1 MSKEHRKYYTNG
13 KHDIRLFA
21 NESIP
26 EGYTPGRVKLYK
38 STGQRWVNNGVTEY
52 QIKKNDCVPN
62 GFELGRLK
70 FNPDTVEKRKECMKQ
85 KAYHYY
91 NNGKKQLLI
100 AEGDL
105 IPAGYIRGG
114 LPFSKQHRE
123 KLSNVH
129 KGKKHSPETR
139 EKIAKHSNNNRK
151 KARITNF
158 IKYGCE
164 YVSQVP
170 QIREKAIETKRKN
183 GTLNTSKPENI
194 YLKYLQCFFGKTDI
208 VRNYKD
214 ERYPFYCD
222 FYIKSQDLFI
232 ELNLHWTHGGMLFDA
247 SDNRCIQQLREWEER
262 AINSQFYRNAIE
274 TWTKRD
280 VEKTTTARKNNLHYI
295 VLYKL

>member
-21 NESIP
+21 NEPIP
-26 EGYTPGRVKLYK
+26 EGYAPGRMKLYK
-38 STGQRWVNNGVTEY
+38 SPGQRWVNNGVTEY
-52 QIKKNDCVPN
+52 QIKKGDCVPN

-70 FNPDTVEKRKECMKQ
+70 FNTDTAEKRKECMKQ

-105 IPAGYIRGG
+105 IPTDYIRGG
-114 LPFSKQHRE
+114 LSFSKQHRE

-139 EKIAKHSNNNRK
+139 EKISKHSNNNRK
-151 KARITNF
+151 KARATNF

-183 GTLNTSKPENI
+183 GTLNASKPENI
-194 YLKYLQCFFGKTDI
+194 YLKYLQCVFGKTDV

-232 ELNLHWTHGGMLFDA
+232 ELNLHWTHGGILFDT
-247 SDNRCIQQLREWEER
+247 SDNRCIQQLQEWEER

-280 VEKTTTARKNNLHYI
+280 VEKITTARKNNLHYI